1 MRASAV
7 VWIALTFPL
16 AGCCG
21 SCESPTSSG
30 VETKASAKV
39 VCTDGDCCSIATR
52 SAILQQSL
60 EAKDDPHAI
69 QLKTVKFD
77 PFLKDVKAQN
87 GKVVCLY
94 PWANHHA
101 PSKKHLP
108 DVIALQHK
116 FGKDG
121 LVCMTV
127 SMDQGEARKGTL
139 PYLQKHKCDLVNFLQ
154 AEGETVEAWDAVFG
168 CCGIPSVVI
177 YGRNGK
183 QAASFMMADAP
194 IDLASIEKALVKEL
208 NAK

>member
-1 MRASAV
+1 MRALFL
-7 VWIALTFPL
+7 VWIGLTLFL
-16 AGCCG
+16 TGCG
-21 SCESPTSSG
+21 RSHESPTSPGS
-30 VETKASAKV
+30 EAKASAKD
-39 VCTDGDCCSIATR
+39 VCTDGDCCSVATR

-60 EAKDDPHAI
+60 DAKNPAKEV
-69 QLKTVKFD
+69 QLRTVKFD
-77 PFLKDVKAQN
+77 PFLSEIKAQN

-94 PWANHHA
+94 QWAGNHA

-127 SMDQGEARKGTL
+127 SMDRGEARKGTL
-139 PYLQKHKCDLVNFLQ
+139 PHLQELNCDLVNFLQ

-183 QAASFMMADAP
+183 QAASIAMMDTP
-194 IDLASIEKALVKEL
+194 IDLASIEKALMKEL
-208 NAK
+208 DVK